1 MNGADL
7 PDLRYPELLQAPHK
21 IPSLVPFSRTTVYL
35 LIGPETIQRN
45 PSSVVLRATSSH
57 GPLALEI
64 PIEAVSERGT
74 TIHQLAARKASQ
86 DLEESRGWVFDGKV
100 ADGVLINDKY
110 PGKFEALV
118 HKEGVR
124 LGETFQVANKW
135 CSFVAV
141 AANDDVI
148 MEGNPCDTGTDTSTQ
163 GFGSPL
169 DSYRELAVACDP
181 AVFSTEN
188 SVSDSSVRVAS
199 PFGSVASFG
208 RVASVSSPLA
218 QSAKPLFSSRVAA
231 AAMERVRGTT
241 SSFVP
246 SAPQGMHH
254 CP

>member
-1 MNGADL
+1 M
-7 PDLRYPELLQAPHK
+7 
-21 IPSLVPFSRTTVYL
+21 
-35 LIGPETIQRN
+35 
-45 PSSVVLRATSSH
+45 
-57 GPLALEI
+57 
-64 PIEAVSERGT
+64 
-74 TIHQLAARKASQ
+74 
-86 DLEESRGWVFDGKV
+86 
-100 ADGVLINDKY
+100 LINDKY

-141 AANDDVI
+141 AANDGVI

-169 DSYRELAVACDP
+169 DSYRELAVAYDP

-199 PFGSVASFG
+199 PFGCVASFG
-208 RVASVSSPLA
+208 RVACPTASVSSPLA

-231 AAMERVRGTT
+231 AAMERGERYDAEFCAKPATGNAPLSM
-241 SSFVP
+241 SSGLFGAWP
-246 SAPQGMHH
+246 QHSGLSAQQRAATE
-254 CP
+254 